1 MRLLLHLVQVVHLFT
16 PHLVTHL
23 VTHHLVTQ
31 PVAAGSSPRLAPLT
45 GPARAAAPS
54 PPAME
59 PVYWHSANPRFQG
72 GQGLVL
78 YPQIGDKLDI
88 ICPHEFRP
96 AGAQG
101 AAPYEYHR
109 LYVVSR
115 EQADRCDTVQRPRV
129 LLTCERP
136 DADLRYTLKF
146 QEVSPNFLGLEFRR
160 HRDYYITSTSNGT
173 LEGLENQRGGV
184 CRSHAMRILLRVGQD
199 PRAPAHVTSVTRRPT
214 PGSGSSREPVVIV
227 VPPPPHGGGGGAP
240 PPTNRPGVSDPRSGV
255 GEGPGPG
262 PGGETLLGSDVAL
275 IVGVASGCLIFLLLA
290 LFLLLF
296 LLRQRRR
303 SNHHHHNHHHGNN
316 NHNNSNHQQQQ
327 QQQHGHHNHH
337 NYNHNNHHNHYN
349 HHHQQQQQQ
358 QQQLAPLYRGLVSG
372 RKSGHH
378 HHHHHHHGGGG
389 GGGGG
394 GAMHHLLHHQAPL
407 RHPGPYSLTT
417 LANARRAVSL
427 SAGGGGGGGG
437 HPPAPLPLP
446 SPGPLAPP
454 PLPPSSSG
462 TATSSTSSSSSSSSS
477 RGPCAT
483 TGGGAAARCGS
494 GGGGSGSGGG
504 GSGVSSSTSLLGAER
519 LAGVVG
525 GEGAAR
531 RSLSL
536 ASAAGASGTEA
547 SDVLVALRP
556 ASAVLAA
563 AAGGGAGGLVAG
575 GPGAPHYEKVSGDY
589 GHPIYIVQGPDRSPS
604 NVYYKV

>member
-1 MRLLLHLVQVVHLFT
+1 MRLLLLHLVQVVHLFT

-316 NHNNSNHQQQQ
+316 NHNNSNH
-327 QQQHGHHNHH
+327 
-337 NYNHNNHHNHYN
+337 
-349 HHHQQQQQQ
+349 
-358 QQQLAPLYRGLVSG
+358 
-372 RKSGHH
+372 
-378 HHHHHHHGGGG
+378 
-389 GGGGG
+389 
-394 GAMHHLLHHQAPL
+394 APL

-427 SAGGGGGGGG
+427 SAGGGGGG
-437 HPPAPLPLP
+437 P
-446 SPGPLAPP
+446 
-454 PLPPSSSG
+454 
-462 TATSSTSSSSSSSSS
+462 
-477 RGPCAT
+477 RR
-483 TGGGAAARCGS
+483 RCW
-494 GGGGSGSGGG
+494 
-504 GSGVSSSTSLLGAER
+504 
-519 LAGVVG
+519 
-525 GEGAAR
+525 
-531 RSLSL
+531 
-536 ASAAGASGTEA
+536 
-547 SDVLVALRP
+547 RP
-556 ASAVLAA
+556 RP
-563 AAGGGAGGLVAG
+563 GGGAGGLVAG